1 MCEEHSTS
9 KGWKF
14 LVCRIGGR
22 GFGSRDRAKIRSLLG
37 RKGHGRLNWGGAA
50 LNNFTPGIS

>member
-14 LVCRIGGR
+14 LVCRVGGR
-22 GFGSRDRAKIRSLLG
+22 GFGSRDQARIRSLLG
-37 RKGHGRLNWGGAA
+37 RKGRGRLKWGGAA

>member
-14 LVCRIGGR
+14 LVCIVGGR
-22 GFGSRDRAKIRSLLG
+22 GFGSRDWARIRSLLG
-37 RKGHGRLNWGGAA
+37 RKGAWQAKGGGGVA
-50 LNNFTPGIS
+50 LNHE